1 MMLYCFILDETVPG
15 RVFWGAV
22 TDFVNV
28 IFVFKILQIEF
39 KQVKHRNRNL
49 MVVSVMLASRYLN
62 ITVKLGNLFM

>member
-28 IFVFKILQIEF
+28 IFVFYNSSK
-39 KQVKHRNRNL
+39 VKHRNRNL